1 MLPDLS
7 IMLAFLGGL
16 CVSWCFATWTV
27 ALGAVRLGE
36 WLTGRPGWGAER
48 WLPPEAWMALAAS
61 GAAAGGFVAYTTAAA
76 WDIGTA
82 GWPRALAPIVALG
95 ALGMVGGAAF
105 ACLCAAGYLWST
117 SD

>member
-1 MLPDLS
+1 
-7 IMLAFLGGL
+7 MLALLGGL
-16 CVSWCFATWTV
+16 CVSWCMATWTV

-36 WLTGRPGWGAER
+36 RMAARSGGRTAEQ

-82 GWPRALAPIVALG
+82 GWPGSLVPIALVG
-95 ALGMVGGAAF
+95 ALGMLAGAGL
-105 ACLCAAGYLWST
+105 ACGCAAGYLWST